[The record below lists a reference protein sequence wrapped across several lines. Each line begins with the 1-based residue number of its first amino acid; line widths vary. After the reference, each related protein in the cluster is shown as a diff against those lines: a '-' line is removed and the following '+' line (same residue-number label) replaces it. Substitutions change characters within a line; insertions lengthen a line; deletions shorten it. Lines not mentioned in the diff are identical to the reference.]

1 MHYTLKDH
9 QGNLTATIH
18 GNSME
23 RLRYD
28 DNNSLKGESRNEKY
42 HKKYHPH
49 NSSGGYNHPG
59 TRNPSQ
65 KENVEQT
72 EIKPDSLKEDS
83 MKAFYERMRRWG
95 ALHGGMRQRE
105 SDK

>member
-1 MHYTLKDH
+1 MKNITKTIILAVAVAALAALLLVGC
-9 QGNLTATIH
+9 QEGN
-18 GNSME
+18 
-23 RLRYD
+23 R
-28 DNNSLKGESRNEKY
+28 
-42 HKKYHPH
+42 
-49 NSSGGYNHPG
+49 

>member
-1 MHYTLKDH
+1 MKNITKSIILAAAAALAALLLVGC
-9 QGNLTATIH
+9 QEGN
-18 GNSME
+18 
-23 RLRYD
+23 R
-28 DNNSLKGESRNEKY
+28 
-42 HKKYHPH
+42 
-49 NSSGGYNHPG
+49 

-83 MKAFYERMRRWG
+83 MKAFYERMRRWE
-95 ALHGGMRQRE
+95 ALHGGMRHRE

>member
-1 MHYTLKDH
+1 MKNITKSIILIIAVAVITTL
-9 QGNLTATIH
+9 
-18 GNSME
+18 
-23 RLRYD
+23 
-28 DNNSLKGESRNEKY
+28 
-42 HKKYHPH
+42 
-49 NSSGGYNHPG
+49 
-59 TRNPSQ
+59 PSQ

>member
-1 MHYTLKDH
+1 MKNITKSIILIIAVAVITTLLLAGCQEGCRK
-9 QGNLTATIH
+9 
-18 GNSME
+18 
-23 RLRYD
+23 
-28 DNNSLKGESRNEKY
+28 
-42 HKKYHPH
+42 
-49 NSSGGYNHPG
+49 
-59 TRNPSQ
+59 RNPSH

>member
-1 MHYTLKDH
+1 MKNILKCAISLAAVAALAALLLVGC
-9 QGNLTATIH
+9 QEGN
-18 GNSME
+18 
-23 RLRYD
+23 R
-28 DNNSLKGESRNEKY
+28 
-42 HKKYHPH
+42 
-49 NSSGGYNHPG
+49 
-59 TRNPSQ
+59 TRNPFQ